1 MKREPQP
8 FYSYTKV
15 FLFSST
21 DTDRIIFPTDFEQMV
36 HTNNFGFPNA
46 PTMDVRFSEGRFV
59 PRGCSDGS
67 SVCSNTDDYPVEH
80 INKVIQKNGPRL
92 VEFFG
97 DDIVPQVVQR
107 VDYPDEEPLC
117 HSREV
122 VLYPTM
128 GQTKDNK
135 WAYIINNG
143 NFSQGVRVEQ
153 CM

>member
-1 MKREPQP
+1 M
-8 FYSYTKV
+8 
-15 FLFSST
+15 LFIPNDYNDVGFSFPA
-21 DTDRIIFPTDFEQMV
+21 DTDRIIFPNDFEELV
-36 HTNNFGFPNA
+36 NTNKNYGYPET

-59 PRGCSDGS
+59 PRGCRDGS

-80 INKVIQKNGPRL
+80 INKVIERSRGRL
-92 VEFFG
+92 AEFFG

-117 HSREV
+117 HSREL